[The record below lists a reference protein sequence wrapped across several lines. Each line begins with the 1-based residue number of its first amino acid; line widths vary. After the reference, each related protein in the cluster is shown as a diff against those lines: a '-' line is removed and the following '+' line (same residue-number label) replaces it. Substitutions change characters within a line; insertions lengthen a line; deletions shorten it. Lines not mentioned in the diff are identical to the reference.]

1 MDKLLHEIH
10 EILDQTKADKKKNMV
25 LLLEIAVEALKRCP
39 SLADMPQEEYK
50 EMLNILKEKDLI

>member
-10 EILDQTKADKKKNMV
+10 EILDQTRADKKKNMV

-39 SLADMPQEEYK
+39 SLADMPQEEYR
-50 EMLNILKEKDLI
+50 ELLRILKEKDVI